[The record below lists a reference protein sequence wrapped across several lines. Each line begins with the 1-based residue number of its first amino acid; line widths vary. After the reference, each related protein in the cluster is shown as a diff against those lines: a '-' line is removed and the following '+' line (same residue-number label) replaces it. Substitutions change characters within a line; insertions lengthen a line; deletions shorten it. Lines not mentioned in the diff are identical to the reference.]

1 MFIYQSGLMSLDYN
15 PATDILTV
23 ELPSV
28 MEIGVYELT
37 RSLEIVAE
45 NVRNYAIKRLLLDSS
60 KVLVEQIE
68 DEEYKVVVGQFL
80 ANLVKS
86 RLEKIARVNT
96 SLPAHEK
103 RVLHVTAEV
112 TQKLGA
118 PIEIKTFTGRPEAFA
133 WLLSQG

>member
-1 MFIYQSGLMSLDYN
+1 MSLDYS

-23 ELPSV
+23 ALPSV
-28 MEIGVYELT
+28 MEIGVYELK

-45 NVRNYAIKRLLLDSS
+45 NVHNYDIKRLLLDSS

-68 DEEYKVVVGQFL
+68 DEEYKVVVGQFI
-80 ANLVKS
+80 ANLVKT

-96 SLPAHEK
+96 SRPAHEK
-103 RVLHVTAEV
+103 RVLQVTAEA
-112 TQKLGA
+112 TQRLGA
-118 PIEIKTFTGRPEAFA
+118 SIEVKTFTGKPEAFA